1 MLTDRFGNPMP
12 TANDEGL
19 SDALVYVSQP
29 EGGLSGPPIEQF
41 RLTPRPDGWEL
52 FVSRPGGKATIK
64 RANLP
69 DLIKNMVALMLSDQR
84 EIVGAQFEE
93 FLRQRDAPSQNGF
106 VPDEESS

>member
-52 FVSRPGGKATIK
+52 FVSRPGGKAIIK
-64 RANLP
+64 RANLSSLVKEMI
-69 DLIKNMVALMLSDQR
+69 DLMQADQR
-84 EIVGAQFEE
+84 DIVGKQFEE
-93 FLRQRDAPSQNGF
+93 FLRQRDEPSQNGV
-106 VPDEESS
+106 VPDEEPS